1 VQEVLAGTHV
11 GGADP
16 RIGAVIGGCRIEAEI
31 GRGSMGVVY
40 RATDLRLGRVVAIK
54 VIAPELA
61 RDAGFRERFE
71 QESQIAASIEHP
83 NVVPVYRSDEEYGE
97 LYITMRHVD
106 GTDLR
111 TLLFRNGPLHPRR
124 AAQIVV
130 QIGAALDAAHALGL
144 VHRDV
149 KPGNVMVAQLHGRDH
164 AYLTD
169 FGLTKKL
176 ASGAGLTRT
185 GEWVGTVDYVA
196 PEQIEGRTVDA
207 RADVYALG
215 CILYQSLTGRVPYD
229 RESDVAKMYAHLNE
243 PPPEVTQIS
252 PGVPV
257 EFNAVVARAM
267 AKRPA
272 DRYGSA
278 GELAAAALDA
288 AERGVIPQT
297 ETGAPAPP
305 AVPPL
310 DLRTTQY
317 AAVRPEP
324 VAAPVPESV
333 AAPAPESIVV
343 PPPESVA
350 APAPELLDATVYS
363 PPASSPPPTRRRRGR
378 PLLAALAALAAL
390 GALAGGVLAS
400 GLLDDQ
406 VEKPRKN
413 KSTSQTTGQNTG
425 TTQTEAETD
434 PGGETSSEEGGE
446 TSKVDWAP
454 WGGTWKTSFGTMT
467 LIQDD
472 DKVWGTYKYGKS
484 VKGSVIAEVRGQKL
498 VGRWAESKPARGGRF
513 QWKMAADSKSFQGV
527 YRQSGFTNW
536 HVWNGVR

>member
-97 LYITMRHVD
+97 LYITMRHVE

-111 TLLFRNGPLHPRR
+111 TLLFRDGPLHPRR
-124 AAQIVV
+124 AAQIIV

-196 PEQIEGRTVDA
+196 PEQIEGRAVDA

-243 PPPEVTQIS
+243 PPPAVTQIC

-288 AERGVIPQT
+288 AERGVIPRT
-297 ETGAPAPP
+297 ETGATAPA
-305 AVPPL
+305 AVPPIAL
-310 DLRTTQY
+310 PATEY

-324 VAAPVPESV
+324 VAAL
-333 AAPAPESIVV
+333 APG
-343 PPPESVA
+343 SVA

-363 PPASSPPPTRRRRGR
+363 PPASTPPPTGRRRGR

-390 GALAGGVLAS
+390 GALAGGVFAS

-406 VEKPRKN
+406 VEKPRKS
-413 KSTSQTTGQNTG
+413 KSTAQTTGQSTEN
-425 TTQTEAETD
+425 TQTEAEAD
-434 PGGETSSEEGGE
+434 PAGEGSSEEGGE

-454 WGGTWKTSFGTMT
+454 WGGTWRTSFGTMT

-472 DKVWGTYKYGKS
+472 DKVWGTYKYGKN

-513 QWKMAADSKSFQGV
+513 QWRMAANSKSFQGV
-527 YRQSGFTNW
+527 YRQSGFTTW